1 MHYNPQYHTTA
12 VPPLCIFWQYHLWN
26 TLFSHLAEDP
36 EYAPTEPGEYTWPLE
51 GATGY
56 YKTFYAGPLPPTV
69 CENSLPS
76 GTELVGCFEDSE
88 DDRLLGSD
96 TYVLSVLGEDGMTA
110 QVNPSFRTALS

>member
-1 MHYNPQYHTTA
+1 M
-12 VPPLCIFWQYHLWN
+12 VWQYHIWN

-36 EYAPTEPGEYTWPLE
+36 EYAPNEPGEYTWPLE
-51 GATGY
+51 DAKGY
-56 YKTFYAGPLPPTV
+56 YKTFYAGPLPPLE

-76 GTELVGCFEDSE
+76 GTELVGCFEDSD

-110 QVNPSFRTALS
+110 QVIQPYRTALALGGLPCT